1 MMFVSLGIGAVIALA
16 LITVVSVLTGG
27 KVTDSNTA
35 PKSALDG
42 TKIASFSVSG
52 LDGGSQHAPWSSGR
66 PSVLVFFAS
75 WCGPCQGEIPKL
87 ANYVATHHDGNVE
100 GMGIDAGDQ
109 RGAAQSFTKKDHVTF
124 RVAFDPNDTIT
135 AGLFKFAALPETVFL
150 NAKGVVVN
158 VHVGAIAVSQFA
170 SGIKSLET

>member
-1 MMFVSLGIGAVIALA
+1 MFVSLGIGAVIALA

-100 GMGIDAGDQ
+100 VMGIDAGDQ

>member
-52 LDGGSQHAPWSSGR
+52 LDGGSQHAPWSSGPKG
-66 PSVLVFFAS
+66 PSWTS
-75 WCGPCQGEIPKL
+75 S
-87 ANYVATHHDGNVE
+87 T
-100 GMGIDAGDQ
+100 
-109 RGAAQSFTKKDHVTF
+109 
-124 RVAFDPNDTIT
+124 
-135 AGLFKFAALPETVFL
+135 
-150 NAKGVVVN
+150 
-158 VHVGAIAVSQFA
+158 
-170 SGIKSLET
+170 